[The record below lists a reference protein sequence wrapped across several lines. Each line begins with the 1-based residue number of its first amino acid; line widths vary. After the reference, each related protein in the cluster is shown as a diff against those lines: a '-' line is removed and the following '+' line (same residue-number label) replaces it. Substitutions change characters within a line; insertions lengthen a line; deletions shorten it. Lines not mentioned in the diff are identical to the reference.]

1 MAEALAQNVSR
12 RILVS
17 DCMILV
23 WLWMRV
29 CERSARDVR
38 ARRVRRNSR
47 EASDSSGNGF
57 GARFEGAARRRRRAL
72 SGLGVRGLKKA
83 VRKRSRVAGKAWRG
97 SFS

>member
-1 MAEALAQNVSR
+1 MRGCRRRRACPGFPWCLSKGEEHLSKEPEPKNQKMAEALAQNVSR

-47 EASDSSGNGF
+47 EASDSSGKWF
-57 GARFEGAARRRRRAL
+57 LVHAF
-72 SGLGVRGLKKA
+72 
-83 VRKRSRVAGKAWRG
+83 
-97 SFS
+97 